1 MRLPDPRVAKLAND
15 LRGISRR
22 LAAINPGATPGPA
35 VVMDIDPPSTHSCR
49 DSSWSQWTGRSHDDY
64 DVDANDDWVAF
75 THAVNS
81 PGSGLSPTSE
91 WTLQQRVNAVAYATK
106 MKVDSLGKLT
116 LNSTSY
122 LGKNVALYLE
132 TTDPG
137 SGTLDSPAIKFRS
150 HVYADWGGGSAH
162 HTFDWFQRT
171 TVLSATPVNTL
182 LSFGLSMDSETE
194 EVAFYVGWRDS
205 GPKGLIVGPNQDTLF
220 RPGDRANSSE
230 AGRDLYL
237 QSGKPGAGGAKGGIW
252 IQESDGKV
260 AFFGAT
266 PVVRTSAYT
275 LTNLPAAAR
284 TYPAV
289 TPALADLAALVR
301 AILDDLTAYGMFQ

>member
-1 MRLPDPRVAKLAND
+1 MCGVKRVKLGFRL
-15 LRGISRR
+15 RR
-22 LAAINPGATPGPA
+22 ILLVSCLLSPALCLPPAAARA
-35 VVMDIDPPSTHSCR
+35 
-49 DSSWSQWTGRSHDDY
+49 DSGCGQ
-64 DVDANDDWVAF
+64 
-75 THAVNS
+75 
-81 PGSGLSPTSE
+81 SGLFAIDNRGDTITVE
-91 WTLQQRVNAVAYATK
+91 QRGQGIFLAGVPFSNTFK
-106 MKVDSLGKLT
+106 
-116 LNSTSY
+116 
-122 LGKNVALYLE
+122 ALV
-132 TTDPG
+132 
-137 SGTLDSPAIKFRS
+137 S
-150 HVYADWGGGSAH
+150 DWGGGSAH